1 MIETATAVLQVLIK
15 GPACGT
21 DLQKRYA
28 KQTGVSLSLSNLYH
42 ALHRLEKEGALR
54 SKEEGRG
61 VGRPMRVYQL
71 TAVGRKSA
79 AKDQRMA
86 RKIFGI

>member
-1 MIETATAVLQVLIK
+1 MVETSTAVLQTLMK
-15 GPACGT
+15 GPGCGT

-28 KQTGVSLSLSNLYH
+28 KQTGVQLSLSNLYH
-42 ALHRLEKEGALR
+42 ALHQLEENGALR
-54 SKEEGRG
+54 SKQEGRG

-71 TAVGRKSA
+71 TAVGRKEA
-79 AKDQRMA
+79 TRAQKLA